1 MVGVL
6 WRGICGAVHV
16 MSPASSLGTVPA
28 NSRKPRSRHTGINHR
43 ATGEGAPAMSR
54 RAKIVCTLGPATSGP
69 GMITQLVAAGLDVA
83 RLNMSHGDHDAH
95 RAAYQAVRAASDA
108 SGRSVGV
115 LVDRQGPKIRLGRFA
130 AGPVTLAAGQEFTI
144 TGQDVPGDQN
154 EVSVSY
160 PGLAGDVQ
168 PGTRLL
174 VDDGRVVLEVTA
186 VQGERVRTRVLVGGP
201 VSDHKGLNLPGVR
214 VNVPAL
220 TRKDADDLRWAL
232 RLRADLIAL
241 SFVQGPEDAAPAR
254 QIMDELGAAL
264 PLIAKIEK
272 PQAVSALPEII
283 EAFDGIMVARGDLG
297 VEYPL
302 EQVPL
307 VQKRSIALAR
317 QAAKPVIVATQMLE
331 SMIGAPR
338 PTRAEAS
345 DVANAVLDGADAL
358 MLSAETSV
366 GSYPVEAVA
375 TMAKIIVAAERDW
388 SFAPPDGPPQTT
400 GGAIARAA
408 GEVGAAVGA
417 RALVA
422 FTMTGDTARRL
433 ARCRSPIP
441 LLAFTTEAATR
452 SQLALTWGA
461 ETFLVPAVAHT
472 DDMVRQVEAALR
484 DVGRCTPGD
493 LVVLVAGSPP
503 GTPGRTNALR
513 VHRIGDVI
521 ET

>member
-1 MVGVL
+1 
-6 WRGICGAVHV
+6 
-16 MSPASSLGTVPA
+16 
-28 NSRKPRSRHTGINHR
+28 
-43 ATGEGAPAMSR
+43 MSR
-54 RAKIVCTLGPATSGP
+54 RAKIVATLGPATSGP
-69 GMITQLVAAGLDVA
+69 DQIGALVAAGLDVA
-83 RLNMSHGDHDAH
+83 RLNMSHGDHDSHQAAYDGI
-95 RAAYQAVRAASDA
+95 RAAGDA

-115 LVDRQGPKIRLGRFA
+115 LVDLQGPKIRLGTFA
-130 AGPVTLAAGQEFTI
+130 AGPVTLAPGQEFTI
-144 TGQDVPGDQN
+144 TGEDVPGDQH

-160 PGLAGDVQ
+160 PGLAGDVR

-186 VQGERVRTRVLVGGP
+186 VRGQKVRTQVLTGGQ
-201 VSDHKGLNLPGVR
+201 VSDHKGLNLPGIKVSL
-214 VNVPAL
+214 PAL
-220 TRKDADDLRWAL
+220 TAKDADDLRWAL
-232 RLRADLIAL
+232 GLRADLVAL
-241 SFVQGPEDAAPAR
+241 SFVQEADDAKPAR
-254 QIMDELGAAL
+254 AIMDEVGVRL

-272 PQAVSALPEII
+272 PQAVAALEEIVA
-283 EAFDGIMVARGDLG
+283 AFDGIMVARGDLG

-307 VQKRSIALAR
+307 VQKRAIRLAR

-331 SMIGAPR
+331 SMVGAPR

-366 GSYPVEAVA
+366 GAYPVESVA
-375 TMAKIIVAAERDW
+375 TMARIIMAAEAAW
-388 SFAPPDGPPQTT
+388 PFTAEGSAAHQTT
-400 GGAIARAA
+400 GSAIAQAA

-422 FTMTGDTARRL
+422 FTMTGETARRL

-441 LLAFTTEAATR
+441 LLVFTTEAATR

-461 ETFLVPAVAHT
+461 ETFLVPAVEHT

-484 DVGRCTPGD
+484 DIGRCTPGD

-513 VHRIGDVI
+513 VHRIGDAI
-521 ET
+521 ES